1 MQSQVWEPEN
11 NSQKGQVR
19 KQPWDMKCLTHHS
32 VTLPPGAVHMASD
45 RTPGIPCGSQPALHA
60 EPRRVCEMHGEAS
73 RAPSGFKTYFPHA
86 QGIT

>member
-1 MQSQVWEPEN
+1 
-11 NSQKGQVR
+11 
-19 KQPWDMKCLTHHS
+19 
-32 VTLPPGAVHMASD
+32 MASD